1 MILVPVAAGKN
12 IKNAVVLKGCQKI
25 SRGASIMVKEKIK
38 INVPGFLA
46 NGISVGIKDG
56 QQKDLALIYSTI
68 PAKVAAVFTK
78 NTFKA
83 APVIIDAERI
93 KKGTAQAIIT
103 NSGCANAA
111 TGKDGY
117 RDALSVSAAL
127 ANQLKIKDEHIL
139 LGSTGV
145 IGKRLPV
152 KKIENGMSKLV
163 KGLNEFGIE
172 DAEAAMMTTDKYP
185 KIAIRRGIVGARDI
199 TICGIAK
206 GAGMIEP
213 NMATLLTYVMTDA
226 LIDAKALNTVF
237 HQAIDS
243 TFNTIS
249 IDGCMSTNDSAIIL
263 ANGLAGNNPLER
275 AQARLQRFR
284 DMLSDV
290 LMELSQAVIKD
301 GEGATKFIS
310 ITVDGAKSR
319 SDARKAAYSI
329 ANSNLVKTAFFGEDP
344 NWGRIIAALGS
355 SGIPLEK
362 EKVSLSI
369 GDLLVFS
376 QDTPADIHLSKLKGI
391 YQKDRIDVRVQL
403 GGGDKSYCVYT
414 SDLSYDYVKINA
426 DYSS

>member
-1 MILVPVAAGKN
+1 VGAGKN
-12 IKNAVVLKGCQKI
+12 IRSAVVLKKKGV
-25 SRGASIMVKEKIK
+25 SIMVKDNIN

-46 NGISVGIKDG
+46 SGISAGIKEG
-56 QQKDLALIYSTI
+56 QKKDLALIHSTV

-78 NTFKA
+78 NVFKA
-83 APVIIDAERI
+83 APVLIDIERV
-93 KKGTAQAIIT
+93 KKGIAQSIIT

-111 TGKDGY
+111 TGKEGHQ
-117 RDALSVSAAL
+117 DALNVSAAL
-127 ANQLKIKDEHIL
+127 SRQLKIKEELIL

-145 IGKRLPV
+145 IGRRLPV
-152 KKIENGMSKLV
+152 KKIESGIGKLV
-163 KGLNEFGIE
+163 RGLNEFGIE

-226 LIDAKALNTVF
+226 LIDSRALNTVF

-249 IDGCMSTNDSAIIL
+249 VDGCMSTNDTAIIL

-290 LMELSQAVIKD
+290 LMELAQAVIKD

-310 ITVDGAKSR
+310 IIVEGAKAR
-319 SDARKAAYSI
+319 SDARRAAYAI
-329 ANSNLVKTAFFGEDP
+329 ANSNLVKTAFFGRDP

-355 SGIPLEK
+355 SGIVMEK
-362 EKVSLSI
+362 DKVSLSI
-369 GDLLVFS
+369 GGLPVFS
-376 QDTPADIHLSKLKGI
+376 QDAPANFSLNKLKEI
-391 YQKDRIDVRVQL
+391 FEKDRIDVQVNL
-403 GGGDKSYCVYT
+403 GSGDKSYCVYT
-414 SDLSYDYVKINA
+414 SDLSYEYVKINA
-426 DYSS
+426 DYST

>member
-1 MILVPVAAGKN
+1 MVINKSAN
-12 IKNAVVLKGCQKI
+12 KI
-25 SRGASIMVKEKIK
+25 S
-38 INVPGFLA
+38 VPGFLA
-46 NGISVGIKDG
+46 NGISAGIKDG

-78 NTFKA
+78 NVFKA
-83 APVIIDAERI
+83 APVLIDAERV
-93 KKGTAQAIIT
+93 KRGMAQAIIT

-111 TGKDGY
+111 TGKEGY
-117 RDALSVSAAL
+117 QDALAVSAAVSG
-127 ANQLKIKDEHIL
+127 QLKIKDELVL

-145 IGKRLPV
+145 IGKRLPI
-152 KKIENGMSKLV
+152 KKIKGGISKLV

-172 DAEAAMMTTDKYP
+172 DAESAIMTTDKYP
-185 KIAIRRGIVGARDI
+185 KIAIRKGIVGAKDI

-226 LIDAKALNTVF
+226 LIDSKALNTVF
-237 HQAIDS
+237 HQAIDA
-243 TFNTIS
+243 TFNSIS
-249 IDGCMSTNDSAIIL
+249 VDGCMSTNDTAIIL

-284 DMLSDV
+284 DMLTDV
-290 LMELSQAVIKD
+290 LMELSLAVVKD

-310 ITVDGAKSR
+310 IIVEGAKSR
-319 SDARKAAYSI
+319 SDARRAAYSI

-362 EKVSLSI
+362 ERVSLSI
-369 GDLLVFS
+369 GNMLLYS
-376 QDTPADIHLSKLKGI
+376 QDSPVNISPATLKEI
-391 YQKDRIDVRVQL
+391 FQKDRIEVRIGL

-426 DYSS
+426 DYST

>member
-1 MILVPVAAGKN
+1 
-12 IKNAVVLKGCQKI
+12 
-25 SRGASIMVKEKIK
+25 MVKEKMK

-46 NGISVGIKDG
+46 NGISAGIKEG
-56 QQKDLALIYSTI
+56 QQKDLGLIYSTI
-68 PAKVAAVFTK
+68 PAKVAAAFTK
-78 NTFKA
+78 NTFRA
-83 APVIIDAERI
+83 APVLIDAERV
-93 KKGTAQAIIT
+93 KKGVAQAIIT

-111 TGKDGY
+111 TGKEGY
-117 RDALSVSAAL
+117 QDALNISASL
-127 ANQLKIKDEHIL
+127 SKQLKIRDELVL

-145 IGKRLPV
+145 IGKKLPV
-152 KKIENGMSKLV
+152 KKIEGGIGKLI
-163 KGLNEFGIE
+163 KGLNEYGIE

-185 KIAIRRGIVGARDI
+185 KIAIRRGTVGAKDI

-237 HQAIDS
+237 HQVIDS
-243 TFNTIS
+243 TFNAIS
-249 IDGCMSTNDSAIIL
+249 VDGCMSTNDTAIIL

-290 LMELSQAVIKD
+290 LTELSQAVIKD

-319 SDARKAAYSI
+319 SDARRAAYAI

-355 SGIPLEK
+355 AGIPLEK
-362 EKVSLSI
+362 EKASLLI
-369 GDLLVFS
+369 GGLLVFS
-376 QDTPADIHLSKLKGI
+376 QDTPANFSLNKLKEI
-391 YQKDRIDVRVQL
+391 FQKDRIDVQIQL
-403 GGGDKSYCVYT
+403 GGGNKSYCVYT

-426 DYSS
+426 DYST

>member
-1 MILVPVAAGKN
+1 
-12 IKNAVVLKGCQKI
+12 
-25 SRGASIMVKEKIK
+25 MVKEKMK

-46 NGISVGIKDG
+46 NGISVGIKDD
-56 QQKDLALIYSTI
+56 QKKDLGLIYSTI

-83 APVIIDAERI
+83 APVLIDAERV
-93 KKGTAQAIIT
+93 KKGMAQAIIT

-111 TGKDGY
+111 TGKEGY
-117 RDALSVSAAL
+117 SDAMEISAAL
-127 ANQLKIKDEHIL
+127 TKQLKIKEEHVL
-139 LGSTGV
+139 LCSTGV
-145 IGKRLPV
+145 IGTRLPV
-152 KKIENGMSKLV
+152 KKIESGIGKLV
-163 KGLNEFGIE
+163 AGLNEFGIE
-172 DAEAAMMTTDKYP
+172 DAEEAMMTTDKYP
-185 KIAIRRGIVGARDI
+185 KIAIRRGIVGAKDI

-237 HQAIDS
+237 RQAIDS

-249 IDGCMSTNDSAIIL
+249 VDGCMSTNDTAIIL
-263 ANGLAGNNPLER
+263 ANGLAGNNPLEK

-290 LMELSQAVIKD
+290 LMELACAVVKD

-310 ITVDGAKSR
+310 VMVEGAKSR
-319 SDARKAAYSI
+319 SDARKIAYSI

-355 SGIPLEK
+355 SGVPLEK
-362 EKVSLSI
+362 EKVILSI
-369 GDLLVFS
+369 GDLQVFS
-376 QDTPADIHLSKLKGI
+376 QDTPADISLNKLKGI
-391 YQKDRIDVRVQL
+391 FQKDRIDIHVQL
-403 GGGDKSYCVYT
+403 GSGDKSYCVYT

-426 DYSS
+426 DYST

>member
-1 MILVPVAAGKN
+1 M
-12 IKNAVVLKGCQKI
+12 VLEKSKI
-25 SRGASIMVKEKIK
+25 R
-38 INVPGFLA
+38 VPGFLA
-46 NGISVGIKDG
+46 NGISAGIKDG

-83 APVIIDAERI
+83 APVLIDTERV
-93 KKGTAQAIIT
+93 KKGIAQAIIT

-111 TGKDGY
+111 TGKEGY
-117 RDALSVSAAL
+117 QDALGVSLAL
-127 ANQLKIKDEHIL
+127 SKQLKIKEDLIM

-145 IGKRLPV
+145 IGKRLPL
-152 KKIENGMSKLV
+152 KKIEGGISKLV
-163 KGLNEFGIE
+163 KGLHEYGIE
-172 DAEAAMMTTDKYP
+172 DAEAAMMTTDKYS
-185 KIAIRRGIVGARDI
+185 KIAIRRGTVGAKDI

-226 LIDAKALNTVF
+226 LIDSKALNTVF

-243 TFNTIS
+243 TFNAIS
-249 IDGCMSTNDSAIIL
+249 VDGCMSTNDTAIIM

-290 LMELSQAVIKD
+290 LMELSQAVVKD

-310 ITVDGAKSR
+310 IMVEGAKSR
-319 SDARKAAYSI
+319 SDARRAAYSI

-344 NWGRIIAALGS
+344 NWGRIIAALGA
-355 SGIPLEK
+355 SGILLEK
-362 EKVSLSI
+362 EKISLFI
-369 GDLLVFS
+369 GDLLVFV
-376 QDTPADIHLSKLKGI
+376 QDGPANFVLSKLKEVF
-391 YQKDRIDVRVQL
+391 QKDRIDIRVVL

-426 DYSS
+426 DYST

>member
-1 MILVPVAAGKN
+1 
-12 IKNAVVLKGCQKI
+12 
-25 SRGASIMVKEKIK
+25 MVKEKMK

-46 NGISVGIKDG
+46 NGISTGIKED
-56 QQKDLALIYSTI
+56 QAKDLALIYSTI

-83 APVIIDAERI
+83 APVLIDTERV

-111 TGKDGY
+111 TGKEGY
-117 RDALSVSAAL
+117 QDALKVSIAL
-127 ANQLKIKDEHIL
+127 SRQLKIKEDLIL

-152 KKIENGMSKLV
+152 KKIENGIGKLV

-226 LIDAKALNTVF
+226 LIDNKALNTVF

-243 TFNTIS
+243 TFNSIS
-249 IDGCMSTNDSAIIL
+249 VDGCMSTNDTAIIL

-310 ITVDGAKSR
+310 IIVEGAKAR
-319 SDARKAAYSI
+319 SDARKAAYAI

-344 NWGRIIAALGS
+344 NWGRILAALGS
-355 SGIPLEK
+355 SGMLLDK
-362 EKVSLSI
+362 DRVSLSI
-369 GDLLVFS
+369 GGMLVFS
-376 QDTPADIHLSKLKGI
+376 QDAPVSVNLNKLKEI
-391 YQKDRIDVRVQL
+391 FQRDRIDVQIQL
-403 GGGDKSYCVYT
+403 GVGDKSYCVYT

-426 DYSS
+426 DYST

>member
-1 MILVPVAAGKN
+1 
-12 IKNAVVLKGCQKI
+12 
-25 SRGASIMVKEKIK
+25 MVKEKLK

-46 NGISVGIKDG
+46 NGISAGIKEG
-56 QQKDLALIYSTI
+56 QQKDLGLIYSTI

-83 APVIIDAERI
+83 APVLIDADRV
-93 KKGTAQAIIT
+93 KKGQAQAIIT

-111 TGKDGY
+111 TGKEGY
-117 RDALSVSAAL
+117 QDALSVSSAL
-127 ANQLKIKDEHIL
+127 SKQLKIRDDLVL

-152 KKIENGMSKLV
+152 KKIENGISKLV
-163 KGLNEFGIE
+163 RGLNEFGIE
-172 DAEAAMMTTDKYP
+172 DAEDAMMTTDKFS
-185 KIAIRRGIVGARDI
+185 KIAIRRGTVGAKDI

-226 LIDAKALNTVF
+226 LIDTKALNTVF

-243 TFNTIS
+243 TFNSIS
-249 IDGCMSTNDSAIIL
+249 VDGCMSTNDTAIIL

-310 ITVDGAKSR
+310 INVDGAKSR
-319 SDARKAAYSI
+319 SDARKAAYAV

-344 NWGRIIAALGS
+344 NWGRVIAALGS

-369 GDLLVFS
+369 GGLLLFT
-376 QDTPADIHLSKLKGI
+376 QDAPALFNLHKLKEI
-391 YQKDRIDVRVQL
+391 FQKDRIDVHIQM

-426 DYSS
+426 DYST